1 MDDVAVRAAEQWFTF
16 GDFAADVAGVRDARR
31 GDAVVEA
38 SEGVDGCL
46 GHGVA
51 VGVAGDIGGD
61 GDGVAAFGLDQG
73 DGFGGAFVV
82 GQCGDDDRSALAG
95 EPEGALAPH
104 AAGCAGDDGDLALKA
119 IDAWTLGLFCH
130 VVAPFVG
137 AGKSR

>member
-16 GDFAADVAGVRDARR
+16 GDFAADVAGVRDARG
-31 GDAVVEA
+31 GDAVVEP
-38 SEGVDGCL
+38 SKGVDGCL
-46 GHGVA
+46 GHGVT

-61 GDGVAAFGLDQG
+61 GDGVAAFDLDQG
-73 DGFGGAFVV
+73 DGFSGAFVV
-82 GQCGDDDRSALAG
+82 GQCSDDDRSALAG

-119 IDAWTLGLFCH
+119 LDAWTLGLFCH

-137 AGKSR
+137 AGKVR